1 MEFPVRNVDG
11 ETVESVQLEDK
22 VFAVPFNE
30 AVVHQAMVRQLANT
44 RQGTADTKTRGEV
57 SGSKRKV
64 YRQKHTGRAR
74 RGSLRSPLLRGGGVA
89 FGPHP
94 RSYQQRMPRKMRRL
108 AVKCVLSA
116 KASAGELVVLDRLH
130 LKESRTLEMAR
141 ILRALEVK
149 DSALVITVKP
159 EADLVKA
166 ARNLPRTKTSPA
178 ALLNVVDLLSHRF
191 LVITV
196 DGVRCVEDIL
206 TTQRCVS
213 GSG

>member
-1 MEFPVRNVDG
+1 MEFPVRNVEG
-11 ETVESVQLEDK
+11 ETVDRVQLEDR
-22 VFAVPFNE
+22 VFALPFNE
-30 AVVHQAMVRQLANT
+30 AVVHQAMLRQLANA

-94 RSYQQRMPRKMRRL
+94 RSYEQRMPRKMRRL
-108 AVKCVLSA
+108 AIRCLLSA
-116 KASAGELVVLDRLH
+116 KATSGELVIVDRLR
-130 LKESRTLEMAR
+130 LKESKTLEMAQ
-141 ILRALEVK
+141 ILKALEVK
-149 DSALVITVKP
+149 GSALVVTLKP
-159 EADLVKA
+159 EAEVIKA

-178 ALLNVVDLLSHRF
+178 ALVNVVDLLSHKF

-206 TTQRCVS
+206 TRQRCAP

>member
-1 MEFPVRNVDG
+1 MEFPVRNVEG
-11 ETVESVQLEDK
+11 ETVDRVQLEDR
-22 VFAVPFNE
+22 VFALPFNE
-30 AVVHQAMVRQLANT
+30 AVVHQAMLRQLANA

-94 RSYQQRMPRKMRRL
+94 RSYEQRMPRKMRRL
-108 AVKCVLSA
+108 AIRCLLSA
-116 KASAGELVVLDRLH
+116 KASSGELVVVDRLS
-130 LKESRTLEMAR
+130 LKESKTLEMAR
-141 ILRALEVK
+141 ILKALEVK
-149 DSALVITVKP
+149 GSALVVTLKP
-159 EADLVKA
+159 EAGLIKA

-178 ALLNVVDLLSHRF
+178 ALVNVVDLLSHKF

-196 DGVRCVEDIL
+196 EGVRCVEDIL
-206 TTQRCVS
+206 TRQRCAP